1 MTLMTACG
9 HDVFH
14 LPDPTVGICL
24 DAIAG
29 LVLRV
34 MQEIRIDE
42 CFVVQKSGVDKAALR
57 IRETDVQNTFL
68 QIIDMIDRIFFCD
81 KIIAFFQM
89 EGLKVIFKNDFS
101 SGVNCMCC

>member
-1 MTLMTACG
+1 MNLMTACG

-68 QIIDMIDRIFFCD
+68 QIIDVINRIIFCD
-81 KIIAFFQM
+81 KIIAFFRWK
-89 EGLKVIFKNDFS
+89 GSKLS
-101 SGVNCMCC
+101 SKMISPLG